1 MENNNRGDIRLKFFA
16 DIKQAKNA
24 IKSIG
29 KDVEFLDKKVK
40 SVRLTGFNKTQQ
52 KAVNKVVGGMPQ
64 SSYTAWWSQA
74 ASTMAQLD
82 KVRAQAEIATSEIY
96 KQLAIE
102 KQKLAITQKSVE
114 LNAKVA
120 MLNDKTTR
128 TAYINNLVK
137 EAQVQTKIQTSL
149 AASKPYVDA
158 IANRKIAQAS
168 IEAQVSKK
176 MLEQADIIKQQA
188 YYAEKINIL
197 RQQGVKAAQKEFG
210 VSNKSLLKTASKF
223 AIIWRLTNLGV
234 KALKISADWTEN
246 LNLFAVTYG
255 EGYEEVADWAVEFAD
270 KLGYSSVAIVKYT
283 GLFKQLSD
291 AIGVTAETGKELSK
305 ALTQI
310 GVDIASFYNTSVE
323 SAMEK
328 LQAGIF
334 SGQTKPLRAV
344 GIDVTYQSIDNLL
357 KANEELSKLGVTS
370 KQLTQDQKVL
380 ARAILVAQAGM
391 NAWGD
396 SAKTINTLANQIK
409 VFQGSIQNLG
419 LAIGDML
426 APIATKFLTLLN
438 GIIMAITAIIRT
450 FIPMTKTVGYA
461 VSDMVDTVSDEYSML
476 EQEVSGLLSFDKF
489 EVLDSSEDTN
499 ATLTL
504 TTELQKVLAEYNKKN
519 ADEMERMQNAA
530 IGVRNAILDF
540 LGVDYNETT
549 KQWEKTGGVLD
560 AILVTVGLLSV
571 AKIWNL
577 LSGLPKLLSGI
588 IKVLNPTS
596 LVIAAIG
603 VGLAVI
609 LKNFEKMTI
618 LEQIVTIVGALTA
631 AFFALNMA
639 MGVFKAISTP
649 MAIGGILAGIAAVTA
664 MIGASH
670 VRQYADG
677 GTPARGEI
685 FSMNEYGRP
694 EAFVKSGG
702 HTSVINDITMGS
714 LVKQGVIEAI
724 RETGIIQTIRD
735 SGANVTVE
743 GDAQQMFKV
752 IEREGRRRY
761 GKGWGR

>member
-52 KAVNKVVGGMPQ
+52 KAVNKVAGGMPQ
-64 SSYTAWWSQA
+64 SSTHAWYTQWA
-74 ASTMAQLD
+74 TTVAQLD
-82 KVRAQAEIATSEIY
+82 KVRAQAEIATTEIY

-137 EAQVQTKIQTSL
+137 EAQVQAKIQTSL

-409 VFQGSIQNLG
+409 VFQGSLQNLG

-499 ATLTL
+499 ATLAL

-540 LGVDYNETT
+540 LGVEYNETT
-549 KQWEKTGGVLD
+549 KQWEKTSIAVD
-560 AILVTVGLLSV
+560 AIRIG
-571 AKIWNL
+571 
-577 LSGLPKLLSGI
+577 
-588 IKVLNPTS
+588 
-596 LVIAAIG
+596 IAAISLLLAG
-603 VGLAVI
+603 KFLASLKPSTLLLSTLLLLLYEFFANLEHMKTWQKVVGIIAGI
-609 LKNFEKMTI
+609 S
-618 LEQIVTIVGALTA
+618 A
-631 AFFALNMA
+631 AFFALAIAIQTAKGA
-639 MGVFKAISTP
+639 MKAWSVIGFGVSVAAALVAINS
-649 MAIGGILAGIAAVTA
+649 AKSE
-664 MIGASH
+664 ASKGLEIKQH
-670 VRQYADG
+670 ANG
-677 GTPARGEI
+677 GTPERGEL